1 MKGLVYL
8 EPRYHLKTKL
18 ENQFGKDFINDKV
31 IIMDLDDL
39 DDENNNPTKEDN

>member
-1 MKGLVYL
+1 MAKINDFNKA
-8 EPRYHLKTKL
+8 LKIKL